1 MVGRYLCRVCVCVC
15 VCVLATGRRGLP
27 QLPGF
32 NYASRLAN
40 HLQQKHR
47 VCVCVCVVMLIFRV
61 SM

>member
-1 MVGRYLCRVCVCVC
+1 MVGRYLCRVCVC

-47 VCVCVCVVMLIFRV
+47 VCVCVL
-61 SM
+61 